1 MRPIP
6 PVETIASSVLDIT
19 DPTIVA
25 VVSTRENALAVI
37 LLHEADVAQAV
48 ARCHAASIRAI
59 LAIRLADGSIPSS
72 RFDETLIALA
82 HPGSRARSVVARL
95 AQREIAPSL
104 PVPFR
109 VARVTG
115 ARVRGRA
122 GTVSAVEFAHGLANA
137 G

>member
-48 ARCHAASIRAI
+48 AR
-59 LAIRLADGSIPSS
+59 
-72 RFDETLIALA
+72 
-82 HPGSRARSVVARL
+82 
-95 AQREIAPSL
+95 
-104 PVPFR
+104 
-109 VARVTG
+109 
-115 ARVRGRA
+115 
-122 GTVSAVEFAHGLANA
+122 
-137 G
+137 